1 MNAPAYINMVLD
13 RLWSAGYE
21 AYPVG
26 GCVRDRLMG
35 KEPADWDIC
44 TSARPE
50 ETAAVFSGFRC
61 IETGVKHGTLT
72 VLSEGYPVEITT
84 FRTESGYA
92 DNRHPD
98 AVEFVSSLEEDIG
111 RRDFTINAMA
121 CDRDG
126 TVIDLWGGRTDLES
140 GIIRCVGDPD
150 SRFQEDALRILRALR
165 FAARL
170 SFALESETAR
180 AVEKNRGLLGNIAPE
195 RIFAE
200 LKGILTG
207 PGAGAVLRAFP
218 AVFFE
223 ILPELRPLDGFEQ
236 QNPNHVH
243 DVWTHTTYA
252 VEAVE
257 PDPILRLAM
266 LLHDVGK
273 PSCFSV
279 DEAGVGHFY
288 GHAQAGEALADG
300 LLRRLRCDNAARETV
315 LRFIHYHDIQPP
327 QTSRAV
333 RRLLTK
339 LGERELRC
347 LAVCWR
353 ADNADRSEEVR
364 QRNLAVIRRTEELLE
379 EVLAGEVCFS
389 LKDMA
394 VTGEDIMAL
403 GVEKGPQVGIV
414 LKELFRLV
422 TEEKLPNE
430 RGKLLQKAEK
440 LASAGKKGC
449 ELSESILQ

>member
-35 KEPADWDIC
+35 KKPADWDVC

-61 IETGVKHGTLT
+61 IETGMKHGTLT
-72 VLSEGYPVEITT
+72 VLAEGHPVEITT

-98 AVEFVSSLEEDIG
+98 AVEFVSSLAEDLG

-121 CDRDG
+121 FRRDG
-126 TVIDLWGGRTDLES
+126 TVIDLWGGQSDLERR
-140 GIIRCVGDPD
+140 IIRCVGDPD
-150 SRFQEDALRILRALR
+150 TRFREDALRILRALR

-170 SFALESETAR
+170 SFELEPETAR
-180 AVEKNRGLLGNIAPE
+180 AVERNRRLLGNIAPE
-195 RIFAE
+195 RIFSE
-200 LKGILTG
+200 LKGILAG
-207 PGAGAVLRAFP
+207 PGAGTVLRAFP

-223 ILPELRPLDGFEQ
+223 ILPELRPLYGFEQ
-236 QNPNHVH
+236 HNPNHVH

-252 VEAVE
+252 VEAVDS
-257 PDPILRLAM
+257 DPVLRLAM

-273 PSCFSV
+273 PSCFFA

-300 LLRRLRCDNAARETV
+300 LLRRLRCDNATRETV

-339 LGERELRC
+339 LGERDLRR
-347 LAVCWR
+347 LVACWR
-353 ADNADRSEEVR
+353 ADNADRSEAVR
-364 QRNLAVIRRTEELLE
+364 ERNLAVIRRTEELLE
-379 EVLAGEVCFS
+379 EVLRGTVCFS
-389 LKDMA
+389 LKDLA
-394 VTGEDIMAL
+394 VTGRDILAL
-403 GVEKGPQVGIV
+403 GVEKGPTVGKL

-422 TEEKLPNE
+422 TEEELPNE
-430 RGKLLQKAEK
+430 REQLLQKAAK
-440 LASAGKKGC
+440 LASVGKKGC
-449 ELSESILQ
+449 ESSKNILQ